1 MPLFYAILQ
10 YPPNRDLGFPSFEK
24 TNIFDSKTIILP
36 LKTLYYLA
44 IKPVLFCAKNHSLH

>member
-1 MPLFYAILQ
+1 MPLFMRFYNILLIEISDSL
-10 YPPNRDLGFPSFEK
+10 PLK

-44 IKPVLFCAKNHSLH
+44 LKPVLFCAKNHSLH